1 MYWDAY
7 SAPIC
12 IYIYMPMHID
22 TVYIYMYIYITMYVQ
37 TFYVLYE
44 PDLVNMT

>member
-1 MYWDAY
+1 MHLYV
-7 SAPIC
+7 S

-37 TFYVLYE
+37 TFYVLSE
-44 PDLVNMT
+44 PDLVYMI